1 MNKPDLRDYVDVAT
15 RIAAFK
21 ERYPDGT
28 LQSEVVELT
37 DKRVVV
43 KAYAYRDQ
51 EDKKPAVGH
60 AAEPI
65 PGSTPYTR
73 GSELM
78 VCETSA
84 WGRAIAALGFEV
96 KRGIATQEE
105 IQAAQDRQVGE
116 PLPPRDSDIDASLA
130 DVWKEEVV
138 VIREDPGMA
147 MAAKL
152 VSAARDSQ
160 SGQCPRHLRPWAWK
174 EGVAKASGRPYAFWS
189 CDAPKGPDGF
199 CSEKPPID
207 WVRAQEQG

>member
-1 MNKPDLRDYVDVAT
+1 MNKPDLKDYVDVAT

-21 ERYPDGT
+21 ERYPEGT

-51 EDKKPAVGH
+51 DDKRPAVGH

-105 IQAAQDRQVGE
+105 VQAAQDRQIV
-116 PLPPRDSDIDASLA
+116 PAVTTPSDTSLT
-130 DVWKEEVV
+130 DVWQDDVKYIDDEPSIAVATKLV
-138 VIREDPGMA
+138 A
-147 MAAKL
+147 AAK
-152 VSAARDSQ
+152 DSQ
-160 SGQCPRHLRPWAWK
+160 SGQCPKHLRPWAWK

-189 CDAPKGPDGF
+189 CDAPKGPEGF
-199 CSEKPPID
+199 CSEKPNID
-207 WVRAQEQG
+207 WVRAQGRG